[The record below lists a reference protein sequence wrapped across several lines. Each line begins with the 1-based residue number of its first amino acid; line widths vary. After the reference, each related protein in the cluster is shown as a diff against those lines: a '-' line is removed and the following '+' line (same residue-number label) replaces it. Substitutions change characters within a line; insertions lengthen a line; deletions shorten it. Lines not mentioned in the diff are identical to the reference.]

1 MKDTVLIKAA
11 AALGRRGGMAGTGA
25 KKRRP
30 LKHYRR
36 MAALSAEAK
45 AARAKAE

>member
-1 MKDTVLIKAA
+1 
-11 AALGRRGGMAGTGA
+11 MAGTGA

-30 LKHYRR
+30 LEQYRR

-45 AARAKAE
+45 ARTKARRAKAGE